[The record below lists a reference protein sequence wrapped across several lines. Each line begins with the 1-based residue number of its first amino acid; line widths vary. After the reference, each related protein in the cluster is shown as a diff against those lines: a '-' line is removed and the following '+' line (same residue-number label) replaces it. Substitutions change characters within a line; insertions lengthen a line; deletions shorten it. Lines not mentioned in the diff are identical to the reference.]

1 MIMPIVIK
9 EIIVRTTVERAVN
22 DHAATPELLRQVKDM
37 VLKELEHKQQKKEK
51 WVKER

>member
-22 DHAATPELLRQVKDM
+22 AHTATPELLRQVKDM